1 MRQNA
6 LALPLLAALL
16 ATGCAH
22 ATIRQAE
29 SLEKHPPKSI
39 VVMPTEPGVGPAEAA
54 VFVRDSVGEA
64 LARRG
69 YQVIPFAEVD
79 KRVAADAS
87 PADVL
92 AAVQADAVM
101 YTRVT
106 RYDLSKDLFNTRTT
120 FGVNFAM
127 NDPRGDELWIAA
139 WTVASDTAGQGP
151 RSDRGIGLVAGAVFD
166 AANAHEAAKRPPFL
180 EVAEAAIWKSIGEL
194 PEGPL
199 AR

>member
-1 MRQNA
+1 MRQTA
-6 LALPLLAALL
+6 LAFPLLLALL

-22 ATIRQAE
+22 ATIRQAK
-29 SLEKHPPKSI
+29 SLEEHPPKSI

-54 VFVRDSVGEA
+54 TFVRDSVAEA

-79 KRVAADAS
+79 KRLAPAAS
-87 PADVL
+87 PAEVF

-106 RYDLSKDLFNTRTT
+106 RYDLSKDMFNTRTT
-120 FGVNFAM
+120 FGLSFAM
-127 NDPRGDELWIAA
+127 NDPKGDELWIAA

-151 RSDRGIGLVAGAVFD
+151 RSDQGVGMIAGAVFD

-180 EVAEAAIWKSIGEL
+180 ETAEAAIVKSIDEL